1 MKISNDIAGIASA
14 KTVIAAM
21 ALLVLTACNGIF
33 DGIYDKAEDVPAVT
47 AKGQLLINATSWTD
61 WYYVDLEQLQ
71 QLAADAND
79 SALQKAQTEFTPYP
93 IPMQPTG
100 EADATDA
107 GHTTATEGCL
117 PGQYMYWFDVYGEGI
132 SKSSFRSFTPSDAQT
147 EPANWTFAVHRNNVR
162 TNGGAVL
169 ETSFTSM
176 DQLPESSEAFA
187 DQQFTE
193 DEWSENAVWDSQDQ
207 MLMCLVPSQGI
218 RVNKVLSSWLSMKI
232 PPFPPQFTLNNHVFV
247 LRLKNGKYAA
257 LQLENYL
264 SAKGVKCWLTIN
276 YKYPY

>member
-1 MKISNDIAGIASA
+1 MNATTTW
-14 KTVIAAM
+14 KTAVAALT
-21 ALLVLTACNGIF
+21 LLMLTACNGIF
-33 DGIYDKAEDVPAVT
+33 DGIYDHPDDTPTVT

-71 QLAADAND
+71 QLAAEADD
-79 SALQKAQTEFTPYP
+79 SALLAAQTTFTPYP
-93 IPMQPTG
+93 IPMEASG
-100 EADATDA
+100 EADATEA
-107 GHTTATEGCL
+107 GHAGAAQEEKA
-117 PGQYMYWFDVYGEGI
+117 GQYMYWFDVYGEGI
-132 SKSSFRSFTPSDAQT
+132 SKNEFRSFTPTAAQP
-147 EPANWTFAVHRNNVR
+147 EPAAWSFAVHRNNVR

-169 ETSFTSM
+169 ETPYTSM

-187 DQQFTE
+187 DQTFTE
-193 DEWSENAVWDSQDQ
+193 DEWTENAVWDNQDQ

-218 RVNKVLSSWLSMKI
+218 RVNKVLSSWLSMTI
-232 PPFPPQFTLNNHVFV
+232 PPFPPQFALNSHVFI